1 MRTKFKTWG
10 TMKAAT
16 LLLGVLLAFSTL
28 LINSCSSEDKNT
40 EAVKQAV
47 QDSTTEYTCA
57 MHPQIRSNEP
67 GTCPICGME
76 LIPVEKKD
84 SDKQAS
90 AEEST
95 EYTCAMHPQIRSNEP
110 GTCPICGMELIP
122 VEKDSQQSE
131 EEAHAHTLSPEA
143 LALANIVIDTVKKM
157 PIQHTIY
164 MLGKVEPDERLIT
177 WATARVPGRLEKL
190 YVSFTGQEVRK
201 GQVIGYIYSPELIS
215 AQQELLEAYLLKEQS
230 PQLFEAA
237 KQRLLL
243 WSLTEAEIDSI
254 LKTGKVKYYFPVVS
268 PVSGTV
274 LEMKVEEGDYVK
286 EGEIIFEVAD
296 LRRNIWVMLEAYEQ
310 DLPWLSVGQ
319 KVTLSVEGL
328 GNKTWT
334 GKITFIDPFV
344 DRERRIAR
352 VRVELPNPNLELRP
366 GMFVRGKVIVSTG
379 KKKVLAVPR
388 TAILW
393 TGKRSLVWVK
403 LPGDDFRFVLREVDL
418 GARFGDYYIIK
429 SGLREGEEIVTYGVF
444 KVDASAQLMGMQS
457 MMGGGGSV
465 HQHGGHGGGSSS
477 SETSPSASMKCGA
490 M

>member
-1 MRTKFKTWG
+1 MNRKTLTILLSSFLLTGLTATFWG
-10 TMKAAT
+10 
-16 LLLGVLLAFSTL
+16 
-28 LINSCSSEDKNT
+28 CSSQNDEPKT
-40 EAVKQAV
+40 SATQESA
-47 QDSTTEYTCA
+47 TEYTCA

-76 LIPVEKKD
+76 LIPVE
-84 SDKQAS
+84 SGGSNQAS
-90 AEEST
+90 QEAKT
-95 EYTCAMHPQIRSNEP
+95 EYTCAMHPQIRSDEP

-122 VEKDSQQSE
+122 VESGGSE
-131 EEAHAHTLSPEA
+131 GEELANAHTLSPEA
-143 LALANIVIDTVKKM
+143 MALANIVIDTVKKI

-201 GQVIGYIYSPELIS
+201 GQVIGLIYSPELIS

-243 WSLTEAEIDSI
+243 WSLTEAEIDTI
-254 LKTGKVKYYFPVVS
+254 LKTKKIKYYFPVVS

-310 DLPWLSVGQ
+310 DLPWLSIGQ
-319 KVTLSVEGL
+319 KVTISVEGL

-334 GKITFIDPFV
+334 GKITYIDPFV
-344 DRERRIAR
+344 DKARRVAR
-352 VRVELPNPNLELRP
+352 VRVELSNPNLELKP
-366 GMFVRGKVIVSTG
+366 GMFVRGKVTVSTG
-379 KKKVLAVPR
+379 NRKILAIPR
-388 TAILW
+388 TAVLW
-393 TGKRSLVWVK
+393 TGKRSLIWVK
-403 LPGDDFRFVLREVDL
+403 LPGDEFKFILREVEL
-418 GARFGDYYIIK
+418 GSRFGDYYIVK
-429 SGLREGEEIVTYGVF
+429 SGVEEGEEIVTYGVF
-444 KVDASAQLMGMQS
+444 KVDASAQIMGMES

-465 HQHGGHGGGSSS
+465 HHHGGHETQTTSQDK
-477 SETSPSASMKCGA
+477 TSPAETMKCGA